1 MAVMAFLW
9 SLYVWK
15 GDKQSK
21 REPGVESFPHAAL
34 AAAEESHG
42 FRCEIEMAALSFCQR
57 KKRKAPMPYEH
68 ILYDVKDR
76 IATIT
81 LNRPDKLNA
90 YTGTMG
96 IELEDAFIAAN
107 EDDDVRVII
116 VTGAG
121 RGFCAGADISGG
133 AGAFDTKSGS
143 TAMFQGTKPRRSGG
157 GFVQAIYES
166 KKPSIAAING
176 AAVGVGITLALPM
189 DIRIASSEARFGFV
203 FARRGLVPEAG
214 SAWFLPRLVGLNQA
228 LLWCMSGRVF
238 GADEALKGG
247 LVAEV
252 TPPDQLLSRARELA
266 TEIAENTAPV
276 SLALT
281 RHMLWQYSGQ
291 PSPFPV
297 LGIDGALSLELG
309 AGPDVREGVAAFL
322 EKRKPNFPGKVSA
335 GMPSSF
341 KPAPR

>member
-1 MAVMAFLW
+1 M
-9 SLYVWK
+9 S
-15 GDKQSK
+15 
-21 REPGVESFPHAAL
+21 
-34 AAAEESHG
+34 
-42 FRCEIEMAALSFCQR
+42 
-57 KKRKAPMPYEH
+57 YET

-76 IATIT
+76 IATVT

-90 YTGTMG
+90 YTATMG
-96 IELEDAFIAAN
+96 AELEDAFLAAN

-133 AGAFDTKSGS
+133 ANAFDTKSGN
-143 TAMFQGTKPRRSGG
+143 TAMFQRASSSEAVGQQKSTKPRRTGG
-157 GFVQAIYES
+157 GFVQTIYDS

-176 AAVGVGITLALPM
+176 PAVGVGITLALPM
-189 DIRIASSEARFGFV
+189 DIRIASSEAKFGFV

-252 TPPDQLLSRARELA
+252 TAPDQLLARARELA

-297 LGIDGALSLELG
+297 MGIDGALSVELG
-309 AGPDVREGVAAFL
+309 SGPDVREGVAAFL

-335 GMPSSF
+335 GMPASF

>member
-1 MAVMAFLW
+1 M
-9 SLYVWK
+9 S
-15 GDKQSK
+15 
-21 REPGVESFPHAAL
+21 
-34 AAAEESHG
+34 
-42 FRCEIEMAALSFCQR
+42 
-57 KKRKAPMPYEH
+57 YET

-76 IATIT
+76 IATVT

-90 YTGTMG
+90 YTATMG
-96 IELEDAFIAAN
+96 VELEDAFLEAN
-107 EDDDVRVII
+107 EDDDVRVIV

-133 AGAFDTKSGS
+133 AGAFDTKSGN
-143 TAMFQGTKPRRSGG
+143 TAMFQGAKPRRSGG
-157 GFVQAIYES
+157 GFVQTIYDS

-176 AAVGVGITLALPM
+176 PAVGVGITLALPM

-252 TPPDQLLSRARELA
+252 TGPDQLMIRARELA
-266 TEIAENTAPV
+266 REIAENTAPV
-276 SLALT
+276 SIALT

-322 EKRKPNFPGKVSA
+322 EKRKPKFPGKVSA
-335 GMPSSF
+335 GMPKSF